1 MKPQSTQRPPSEVS
15 GIKPH
20 NPSVKSAYIRVI
32 RGTILNHLCC
42 LK

>member
-20 NPSVKSAYIRVI
+20 NPTVKSVYIRVI
-32 RGTILNHLCC
+32 RVIYPTPYAD
-42 LK
+42 